1 MAANDQGR
9 SERFFH
15 QFVQRHD
22 AADQARTLGFVH
34 VHHAAGERQIH
45 GFGFANRTRQTL
57 CATSARNDANLD
69 FGLTKLGVLSGDD
82 EVAHHGQFTTA
93 AQCKST
99 DRGNDR
105 FADAANG
112 FPVAGDEVLVVNLGK
127 AELGHGGNV
136 GTSGKGFFVAG
147 DDDATDLVVAVKYFE
162 GLPQLHHQFTMQRI
176 QLLGAVQRDDAHLF
190 GFGSHLNEFVGH
202 QWLQGVCQMRS
213 TIPKRRC
220 GAGC

>member
-1 MAANDQGR
+1 MAANHQSRRQG
-9 SERFFH
+9 FFH

-22 AADQARTLGFVH
+22 ATDQARTLGFVH
-34 VHHAAGERQIH
+34 IHHAAGEGQIH
-45 GFGFANRTRQTL
+45 GFGFANGAGQTL
-57 CATSARNDANLD
+57 CATSARNDANFD
-69 FGLTKLGVLSGDD
+69 FGLTKLGVVCGDD
-82 EVAHHGQFTTA
+82 EVAHHGQLAAT

-105 FADAANG
+105 FADASNG
-112 FPVAGDEVLVVNLGK
+112 FPIAGDEILVVNLSK

-136 GTSGKGFFVAG
+136 GTGGKGFFVAG
-147 DDDATDLVVAVKYFE
+147 DDDATDLVVGVECFQ

-202 QWLQGVCQMRS
+202 QWLQGVCLMRS